1 MSTQYTPGEW
11 HTEMPVHTLEFEE
24 ETLLFAGEKPIAII
38 LGGYSK
44 NEIEPEEL
52 RANAQLIAAA
62 PELLECLIE
71 WLEMSGVDPFQPNS
85 QGYSKQTVKA
95 INAIQK
101 AKGGSDGI

>member
-1 MSTQYTPGEW
+1 MSTQYTPGPW
-11 HTEMPVHTLEFEE
+11 IDKNKDIP
-24 ETLLFAGEKPIAII
+24 FAGGDIYAKGEYICTTSGNAK
-38 LGGYSK
+38 
-44 NEIEPEEL
+44 
-52 RANAQLIAAA
+52 ANTALICAA

-101 AKGGSDGI
+101 ATGGVK